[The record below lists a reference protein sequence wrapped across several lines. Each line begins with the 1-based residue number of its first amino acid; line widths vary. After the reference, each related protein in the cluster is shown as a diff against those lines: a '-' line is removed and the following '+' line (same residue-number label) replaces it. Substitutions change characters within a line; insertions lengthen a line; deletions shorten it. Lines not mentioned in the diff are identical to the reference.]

1 MSKEQYS
8 YTLSVGAKEHI
19 DIATDFPYRKL
30 LIQSMSAT
38 LQPWEQYN
46 QLKLSQ
52 DNDRKVIIND
62 EKVSDLL
69 KLMQTHPPLV
79 ETIHI
84 YGALAALPVYCTPSF
99 ERMASLATTV
109 ADSTKIIGDTYGGAY
124 AVTIA
129 ALTIGMMVSSGI
141 APHGNLCIPFGLQDQ
156 IDDWFNVD
164 DIGSLILS
172 LKAGGSASGTC
183 EIISQQLRNY

>member
-1 MSKEQYS
+1 
-8 YTLSVGAKEHI
+8 
-19 DIATDFPYRKL
+19 
-30 LIQSMSAT
+30 
-38 LQPWEQYN
+38 
-46 QLKLSQ
+46 LSQ

-62 EKVSDLL
+62 EKVSDLF

-84 YGALAALPVYCTPSF
+84 YGALAALPVYCTPSL

-109 ADSTKIIGDTYGGAY
+109 ADQTKIIGDTYGGAY
-124 AVTIA
+124 TVTIA
-129 ALTIGMMVSSGI
+129 ALTIGMMLSSGI
-141 APHGNLCIPFGLQDQ
+141 APHGNLCIPFGLQDE
-156 IDDWFNVD
+156 IDDWFKLD
-164 DIGSLILS
+164 GIGSLILS